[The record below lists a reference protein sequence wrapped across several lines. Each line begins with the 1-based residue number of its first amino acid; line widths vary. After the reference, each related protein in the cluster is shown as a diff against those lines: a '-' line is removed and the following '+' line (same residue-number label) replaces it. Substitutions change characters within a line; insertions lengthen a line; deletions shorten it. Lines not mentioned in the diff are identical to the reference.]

1 MIFTRGSNGKIV
13 WSYDDVINSFSNR
26 LWSFKLSGGTVTPL
40 VKISGVN
47 GMAIA
52 SGVLDVAV
60 EEPATLALKNVNE
73 TYNGTYQFALSPSI
87 GGGESEVVVF
97 IAGKY

>member
-1 MIFTRGSNGKIV
+1 
-13 WSYDDVINSFSNR
+13 
-26 LWSFKLSGGTVTPL
+26 
-40 VKISGVN
+40 
-47 GMAIA
+47 MAIA

-73 TYNGTYQFALSPSI
+73 TYNGTYQFALSPST
-87 GGGESEVVVF
+87 GGGISEVDVF